1 MASSYVAG
9 VRREAEALP
18 RDVSRFKK
26 LYANGRA
33 VIKENADKTLGYL
46 STAELVAEDCPKG

>member
-1 MASSYVAG
+1 MPEPYVAG
-9 VRREAEALP
+9 ARREAEALP

-33 VIKENADKTLGYL
+33 VIREDADKTLGYL
-46 STAELVAEDCPKG
+46 STVELVSEKQSEC